1 LTNIF
6 FYNVA
11 ELSPPPEPYNPE
23 ADPTMMEALDMIRI
37 ANEVID
43 EAVDRLLNEAAERRL
58 NLCILESVM
67 LVYSFRLY
75 KNQTLSFCMYFNV
88 IYFFVMHETFVRT
101 VFELLAKKT
110 PSLLFM
116 LHEEKR
122 FSLYYCRRRLTCY
135 GKIYLP
141 KACLVL

>member
-67 LVYSFRLY
+67 LVYSFRL
-75 KNQTLSFCMYFNV
+75 L
-88 IYFFVMHETFVRT
+88 
-101 VFELLAKKT
+101 
-110 PSLLFM
+110 
-116 LHEEKR
+116 
-122 FSLYYCRRRLTCY
+122 
-135 GKIYLP
+135 
-141 KACLVL
+141 